1 MKGVTV
7 KRRLTRDQGSM
18 LLLAGGAAA
27 VGAGLWL
34 AVGLG
39 VALIAVGVLA
49 VGVALLLGMQ

>member
-1 MKGVTV
+1 M